1 MEASHSLQRRLV
13 MLSLGR
19 SLHRCSP
26 SSPLPSPSFLPRGAV
41 AHLSCRRRPLPS
53 SSRPFSSSQQWRQG
67 EPPQPTPDAAV
78 APSRTAPSQRRPAA
92 GGETTKQA
100 LQSYISAVNTII
112 DGFKLKESLSSRQH
126 EQLVVALTNAET
138 RLGARHAHPDSFL
151 PLLDSLK
158 GEINPILQRRF
169 GTTDV
174 QSLRTEAIVNIAQDL
189 DAVFGL
195 PPKRPS
201 QEAAQS
207 RESRDNVNKW
217 AALLQNPLSGI
228 NADLSAGSAA
238 SVRSP
243 LAGASLNDYLNRRT
257 AAERRESLDLNARLT
272 AAEANANAQFRA
284 NYPSLNTNLSL
295 SGQARDSGLRLKPSL
310 GRTVEA
316 SVGQGGDLTRI
327 FRSLEAL
334 CKRNNVSYDF
344 NKQRFHVRRG
354 QRRKD
359 VRSQRWRKQFSAGFL
374 EECRRIR
381 RMRAQ
386 GW

>member
-1 MEASHSLQRRLV
+1 MEASQSLQRRLA

-26 SSPLPSPSFLPRGAV
+26 SSPLPLPSPSFLHHRGA
-41 AHLSCRRRPLPS
+41 AKSLQCRRQLP
-53 SSRPFSSSQQWRQG
+53 SSRPFCSSQQWRQADQ
-67 EPPQPTPDAAV
+67 PQSTPLPSVTPTPKTQP
-78 APSRTAPSQRRPAA
+78 APGGG

-126 EQLVVALTNAET
+126 EQLVVALTNAEI
-138 RLGARHAHPDSFL
+138 RLGARHAHPDSFS

-169 GTTDV
+169 GSTDV

-189 DAVFGL
+189 DAVFG
-195 PPKRPS
+195 KRPS
-201 QEAAQS
+201 NDAAQS
-207 RESRDNVNKW
+207 RESRENVNKW

-228 NADLSAGSAA
+228 NADLSAGGAA
-238 SVRSP
+238 SARSP

-257 AAERRESLDLNARLT
+257 AAERRDSLDLNARLT

-284 NYPSLNTNLSL
+284 NYPSLNTNLTL
-295 SGQARDSGLRLKPSL
+295 TGQARDSGLRLKPSL

-316 SVGQGGDLTRI
+316 SAGQGGDLTRI

-334 CKRNNVSYDF
+334 CKRNHVAYDF

-374 EECRRIR
+374 EECKRIR